1 MKSKSV
7 QYHPSDDQ
15 LIEFSAGVLPMSRA
29 LCIAAHVEHCH
40 ICEKR
45 LSNLQQL
52 GSAQMES
59 LSPQKISADLKD
71 SILSKLH
78 SQPQNESPASA
89 ASIDVVSTSKQVQP
103 LKNRI
108 STKKSVVPKCLEKWV
123 PDSFDDLPWQSIAPN
138 VSISE
143 LCSEGSG
150 AKAALVK
157 VKAGGSMAHHSHT
170 GDEVTVIL
178 EGSFSDEDGCY
189 KPGDFIFRDSGHK
202 HKPVATNDQDCI
214 CLIVL
219 DGPIQLTGWIARL
232 FNPFLRFKHKTPALV

>member
-1 MKSKSV
+1 MKSKTV
-7 QYHPSDDQ
+7 QFHPSDDQ

-59 LSPQKISADLKD
+59 LSPQKISADLKN

-78 SQPQNESPASA
+78 TQPQDQSLTPAADNLKTPNTQLSSHDNRVSA
-89 ASIDVVSTSKQVQP
+89 
-103 LKNRI
+103 
-108 STKKSVVPKCLEKWV
+108 KKSVVPKCLEKWV
-123 PDSFDDLPWQSIAPN
+123 PESFDNLPWQSIAPN

>member
-1 MKSKSV
+1 MKSKTV
-7 QYHPSDDQ
+7 QFHPSDDQ

-59 LSPQKISADLKD
+59 LSPQKISSDLKN

-78 SQPQNESPASA
+78 TQPQDQSLTPAA
-89 ASIDVVSTSKQVQP
+89 DN
-103 LKNRI
+103 LKTANTQLPSHVNRI
-108 STKKSVVPKCLEKWV
+108 SAKKSVVPKCLEKWV
-123 PDSFDDLPWQSIAPN
+123 PESFDNLPWQSIAPN

>member
-1 MKSKSV
+1 MKSKTV
-7 QYHPSDDQ
+7 QFHPSDDQ

-59 LSPQKISADLKD
+59 LSPQKISADLKN

-78 SQPQNESPASA
+78 TQPQDQSLTPAA
-89 ASIDVVSTSKQVQP
+89 DN
-103 LKNRI
+103 LKTPNTQLSSHVNRI
-108 STKKSVVPKCLEKWV
+108 SAKKSVVPKCLEKWV
-123 PDSFDDLPWQSIAPN
+123 PESFDNLPWQSIAPN

>member
-1 MKSKSV
+1 MKSKTV
-7 QYHPSDDQ
+7 QFHPSDDQ

-59 LSPQKISADLKD
+59 LSPQKISSDLKN

-78 SQPQNESPASA
+78 TQPQDQSLTPAA
-89 ASIDVVSTSKQVQP
+89 DNLKTASTQLSSHD
-103 LKNRI
+103 NRI
-108 STKKSVVPKCLEKWV
+108 SAKKSVVPKCLEKWV
-123 PDSFDDLPWQSIAPN
+123 PESFDNLPWQSIAPN

-232 FNPFLRFKHKTPALV
+232 LNPFLRFKHKTPALV